1 MENSLKVSGEAEVN
15 TKTEK
20 HFLWAVLK
28 TQMRGKAIEEN
39 QTKWDKRV
47 LVSQWKQLGMEGAG
61 ERSWCETA
69 TSHLHI
75 VSQSAEWL
83 GLWLL

>member
-20 HFLWAVLK
+20 HLLWAVLK

-39 QTKWDKRV
+39 HTK
-47 LVSQWKQLGMEGAG
+47 
-61 ERSWCETA
+61 
-69 TSHLHI
+69 
-75 VSQSAEWL
+75 
-83 GLWLL
+83 